1 MKNLARVA
9 IVSLT
14 LLFAGQALAQQGY
27 ELITP
32 PQNTST
38 GDKVEVL
45 EFFWYGCP
53 HCYELEP
60 MIDAWD
66 KERRAD
72 NVEFIRVAPPLNPQ
86 WADQGRAYYAAK
98 ILGVLDT
105 FHRAMFDAIHKDHK
119 RLNKV
124 EDIAKFAG
132 TLGLDEDK
140 FLSTMKSFAVEMEL
154 KRARQQAIAMRLTGV
169 PGVVVNG
176 KYRTSASLAGGY
188 PAMLDLIDRLAEQEA
203 AN

>member
-1 MKNLARVA
+1 MKKLARVA
-9 IVSLT
+9 IASLS
-14 LLFAGQALAQQGY
+14 LMFGGAALAQQGY
-27 ELITP
+27 EVINP

-60 MIDAWD
+60 QIREWD

-72 NVEFIRVAPPLNPQ
+72 NVEFVRVAPPLNPA
-86 WADQGRAYYAAK
+86 WANHGRAFYAAK

-105 FHRAMFDAIHKDHK
+105 FDEAMFHALHEERK
-119 RLNKV
+119 RLNSL
-124 EDIAKFAG
+124 EDIAAFAG
-132 TLGLDEDK
+132 DIGLDEDE
-140 FLSTMKSFAVEMEL
+140 FLKTMKSFAVEMEL

-169 PGVVVNG
+169 PAVVVNG
-176 KYRTSASLAGGY
+176 KYKTSASLAGGY
-188 PAMLDLIDRLAEQEA
+188 PAMLDVIDRLAEQESA
-203 AN
+203 Q